1 MVFSLVVT
9 ICIGQIFIQSFIYSR
24 EIETELRNDES
35 FEICVSV
42 ISYLIHGPLFRFFY
56 PSTSLYFMYH
66 KLPNDSKHLLLSIWR
81 LVFFFFC
88 SICFIFVLDRFFF
101 WEKKQNKNRLILW
114 KFDVNFMWSLTKT
127 NE

>member
-66 KLPNDSKHLLLSIWR
+66 KLPNDSKHLLSIWR

-101 WEKKQNKNRLILW
+101 WRKQNKNRLILW